1 MRNPNVPVLKTSM
14 LKTPM
19 PNAHLSSA
27 SRLLPIALA
36 AALLALTA
44 CGKSPSERLADAA
57 ASAAASAAS
66 GHKVKVERDGDKVT
80 IKSEDGKDMMDIS
93 AGDGIKLPK
102 DFPDDVYLPSDYKV
116 MTSMKMG
123 QAMVVNL
130 VAPGSLG
137 KMYDQADEKMLAQ
150 GWEQTMAMQ
159 QGADSR
165 ILSYKKPDRSATVS
179 LHAQDD
185 GGVRIGL
192 QVSQKKK

>member
-1 MRNPNVPVLKTSM
+1 MRNPNVPM
-14 LKTPM
+14 PNTPM
-19 PNAHLSSA
+19 PKASMPSA
-27 SRLLPIALA
+27 SLLLPVALA
-36 AALLALTA
+36 TALLALTA

-66 GHKVKVERDGDKVT
+66 GHKVKIERDGDKVT
-80 IKSEDGKDMMDIS
+80 IKSEDGEDMMDIS
-93 AGDGIKLPK
+93 SGDGIKLPR

-137 KMYDQADEKMLAQ
+137 KMYDQADEKMQAQ

-185 GGVRIGL
+185 GGVRVGL
-192 QVSQKKK
+192 QISQKKQ